1 MVVVNIAV
9 LIISKNSKTFFITCA
24 ISHIFITLI
33 ANYRQDL
40 FGGKGERYTLFE
52 LLKKNVFFILAFIY
66 IIIQI
71 F

>member
-9 LIISKNSKTFFITCA
+9 LIISNSKTFFITCA